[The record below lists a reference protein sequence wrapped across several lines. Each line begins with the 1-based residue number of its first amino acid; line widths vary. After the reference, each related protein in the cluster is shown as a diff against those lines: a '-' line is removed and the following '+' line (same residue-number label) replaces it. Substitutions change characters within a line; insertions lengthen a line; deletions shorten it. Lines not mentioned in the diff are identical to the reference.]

1 MNAVPNAPR
10 ATVSFRG
17 IDTLV
22 DCAPEETILLA
33 GLRHG
38 LGLTYDC
45 ASGGCGSCRAQLTY
59 GSVRPRW
66 DAATGLSVR
75 DRSKGNRI
83 LMCQSVPQGHCEVLA
98 PLSEAVPARRE
109 PIPARLRGRLALR
122 ESLNSDTARFVFD
135 VSEPVVYLPGQ
146 YVLLEFPDGVRRAYS
161 MSRSSGGTAVT
172 SLELLVRSKASGA
185 ATEWLFEL
193 LAPGADLIIEG
204 PYGKAYAQSPQESP
218 VLCLAGG
225 TGLAPILAIAEE
237 LAAESPG
244 RRIDLYAGSRGFAD
258 IVFAER
264 LAELVNLG
272 VRVVPVVEASPDS
285 VHALL
290 GRVRVGLALDHLA
303 ADWPDLAFHDIY
315 MAGPAPMIDA
325 ALARLVKDGTARA
338 DRIYFDRFLA

>member
-1 MNAVPNAPR
+1 MNALTSPPR

-22 DCAPEETILLA
+22 ECAPEETILLA

-38 LGLTYDC
+38 LALTYDC

-66 DAATGLSVR
+66 DAATGLSAR

-83 LMCQSVPQGHCEVLA
+83 LMCQSLPQGHCEVLA
-98 PLSEAVPARRE
+98 PLSDAIPARSE
-109 PIPARLRGRLALR
+109 PRPARLRGRLALR
-122 ESLNSDTARFVFD
+122 ESLSADTARFVFD
-135 VSEPVVYLPGQ
+135 VSEPVIYLPGQ

-161 MSRSSGGTAVT
+161 MTRSSGETAVT
-172 SLELLVRSKASGA
+172 SLELLVRAKPSGA
-185 ATEWLFEL
+185 ATEWLFERFV
-193 LAPGADLIIEG
+193 PGSDLIIEG
-204 PYGKAYAQSPQESP
+204 PYGKAYAQSPRESP

-237 LAAESPG
+237 LAVHSPE
-244 RRIDLYAGSRGFAD
+244 RRIDLYVGSRRMAD

-264 LAELVNLG
+264 LTSLVNAG
-272 VRVVPVVEASPDS
+272 VRVVSVVETNPDS
-285 VHALL
+285 AHPLL
-290 GRVRVGLALDHLA
+290 GRTRTGLALDHLA
-303 ADWPDLAFHDIY
+303 DDWPDLALHDIY

-325 ALARLVKDGTARA
+325 ALVRLVKDGTARA